1 MFVICY
7 VRTTWLVPKKFV
19 ILVTIIMLCLCH
31 GLKLEILRVCDVVLL
46 LFIIFNIIFIFNF
59 IIL

>member
-7 VRTTWLVPKKFV
+7 VRTRLVPKKFV

-31 GLKLEILRVCDVVLL
+31 GLELEILRVCDVVLL
-46 LFIIFNIIFIFNF
+46 LFIIFNIFLYL
-59 IIL
+59 IL